1 MRRIAL
7 EIPLRALARGR
18 RRQRGHAAYARIQA
32 LRDALDDAAL
42 AGGIAALEQH
52 DQAMAGVHHPVL
64 QLDQLALQ
72 AQQFAEIALAIGAP
86 VFVGSVF
93 AVQPAIVQFQLQL
106 FIQAVDQIRLQ
117 AQLPFQRGHAVAF
130 ECVFHVAPWRAG
142 RAVVFRHMPD
152 PPDSGR

>member
-130 ECVFHVAPWRAG
+130 ECVFHVAPMARRA
-142 RAVVFRHMPD
+142 RRCLQAHA
-152 PPDSGR
+152 

>member
-42 AGGIAALEQH
+42 AGGIAALE
-52 DQAMAGVHHPVL
+52 QAMAGVHHPVL

-142 RAVVFRHMPD
+142 RAVVLQAHA
-152 PPDSGR
+152 